1 MGTGPLPEVVS
12 IASSPCPLLDRYPD
26 RLLRRAIIGET
37 GLLEGTRLKRLLSG
51 STRCF
56 RKVRL

>member
-1 MGTGPLPEVVS
+1 MGTGRLLEVVS

-26 RLLRRAIIGET
+26 RLLRRAIIGDT
-37 GLLEGTRLKRLLSG
+37 SLLDGTKLKRLPSG